1 VDAKERR
8 IFEWLIEQIASIDHA
23 LYLRGQEH
31 RALVDVLSRKGVVTR
46 EEWKDMVKERRVRR
60 KEPVDD
66 VADADQHARAVQ
78 KLKRAVLGDDRT
90 PD

>member
-23 LYLRGQEH
+23 LYLRGQEQ
-31 RALVDVLSRKGVVTR
+31 RALVDVLSRKGVTTR
-46 EEWKDMVKERRVRR
+46 QEWKDMVKERRLRR
-60 KEPVDD
+60 KGLADD
-66 VADADQHARAVQ
+66 AADAARQARGVQ
-78 KLKRAVLGDDRT
+78 KLKRAVLGDDRI

>member
-1 VDAKERR
+1 MDTKERQ

-23 LYLRGQEH
+23 LYLRSQEQ

-60 KEPVDD
+60 KEPVDS
-66 VADADQHARAVQ
+66 VADAATSAA
-78 KLKRAVLGDDRT
+78 LPEAEAGGSG
-90 PD
+90 